1 MIKVTEGTTK
11 LEGTKVQLM
20 SEFCCLV
27 NHLVT
32 KHDDADEPILTREEL
47 DHCIELATLS
57 EDELN
62 KRSADVLIEILGM
75 LGKFL

>member
-1 MIKVTEGTTK
+1 MIEVTKETTK

-27 NHLVT
+27 NHLTT
-32 KHDDADEPILTREEL
+32 KNEGADEPILTREEL
-47 DHCIELATLS
+47 DKCIELATLS
-57 EDELN
+57 EDELHQ
-62 KRSADVLIEILGM
+62 KTLDALAEILDM

>member
-1 MIKVTEGTTK
+1 MIEVTTK
-11 LEGTKVQLM
+11 TTRLEGTKVQLM

-27 NHLVT
+27 RHLVV
-32 KHDDADEPILTREEL
+32 KKPGEDEPIFTREEL

-57 EDELN
+57 DDELTE
-62 KRSADVLIEILGM
+62 RSADALIEILGM

>member
-1 MIKVTEGTTK
+1 MIEVTQKTTR

-27 NHLVT
+27 HHLVT
-32 KHDDADEPILTREEL
+32 KDEGADEAILTREEL
-47 DHCIELATLS
+47 DKCIEMATMS
-57 EDELN
+57 DDELHQ
-62 KRSADVLIEILGM
+62 KTLDALAEIFDM

>member
-1 MIKVTEGTTK
+1 MIKVTERTTK

-47 DHCIELATLS
+47 DHCIEIATLS

-62 KRSADVLIEILGM
+62 KRLADVLIEILGM